1 MAKKLFPTFL
11 PKCLRVSPSGVDVGT
26 LHSSR
31 LSLRQVAL
39 LFLTTAAAFL
49 VHGYHPAVEDSEI
62 YLPGIKKALNPSLY
76 PYNNQFFAA
85 HASRTFFPNLIAASV
100 NLTHIPLDYALLLWH
115 LASIFLLL
123 LACWKIGKLCF
134 NDERAQWGGVLLAA
148 ALLTIPVA
156 GTALYILD
164 EYLNTRSIST
174 FTILFALVAVA
185 ERRYV
190 RAVLW
195 CIFTGLIHPLMVV
208 FGVSYFVLLL
218 WLRRGQRAV
227 VSAALLSVG
236 LFLPFLQP
244 LTGAY
249 RDALQAH
256 SYFFLL
262 RWEWY
267 EWLGIFGPI
276 ALLLWFRKIAQQKGL
291 PGFELL
297 ANTSIWFAIFYFVVG
312 LLITI
317 PERFAGL
324 TLLQPMRALH
334 LVYILL
340 FVFSGGL
347 LARYVL
353 KAEMWRWCVLFL
365 PLCAGMFYAQR
376 QLFPA
381 TPHIEWPGVTPAN
394 DWLQS
399 FAWIRENTP
408 VDAYF
413 ALDPQ
418 HMALP
423 GEDQHGFRAV
433 AERSMLAD
441 NIKDGGA
448 VTMFPKMADE
458 WQRQVQAQAG
468 WKQFQRDDY
477 LRLQRE
483 FGVTWVLVEQ
493 PGPGGLLCQY
503 ENKMLKVCRLN

>member
-365 PLCAGMFYAQR
+365 PLCAGMF
-376 QLFPA
+376 
-381 TPHIEWPGVTPAN
+381 
-394 DWLQS
+394 
-399 FAWIRENTP
+399 
-408 VDAYF
+408 
-413 ALDPQ
+413 
-418 HMALP
+418 
-423 GEDQHGFRAV
+423 
-433 AERSMLAD
+433 
-441 NIKDGGA
+441 
-448 VTMFPKMADE
+448 
-458 WQRQVQAQAG
+458 
-468 WKQFQRDDY
+468 
-477 LRLQRE
+477 
-483 FGVTWVLVEQ
+483 
-493 PGPGGLLCQY
+493 
-503 ENKMLKVCRLN
+503 